1 MDFCEK
7 KMKIKFSLV
16 LLVFITLIWTPACK
30 EAEQEIA
37 KAIPPVSV
45 SVYKTVTQDVPIY
58 GTFVGQIYGVKDIAI
73 RARVEGFLKGVHFK
87 EGSSVKS
94 GDLLYTI
101 ESQPFEAQIASMK
114 GLLAEARTKM
124 VKAKRDL
131 DRYRPLAK
139 MNAVSQSDLDGA
151 VAAYNAAKAGVT
163 AAQANVRVVE
173 IQMGYTQVYS
183 PIDGIIGK
191 TKAKVGDF
199 VGRDPNLVILNTV
212 SSTNSVLVEFFL
224 TESQYLGMARHIMAS
239 EQDGMGREKASN
251 GDIQLILADSSVYSH
266 KGRLN
271 FLDRQ
276 IDPTTG
282 AILVQV
288 SFPNPDGLLR
298 PGQFG
303 KIKGRVNSVKGGVL
317 VPQRCITDLQGF
329 KKVFVVGEENTVKE
343 QDVILGP
350 EIDNFILVKKGLSGG
365 ESVVYEGLQKVA
377 DGTSVAAKVVK
388 VDRIVQEEG

>member
-1 MDFCEK
+1 MRA
-7 KMKIKFSLV
+7 KFSVVLLVLV
-16 LLVFITLIWTPACK
+16 LLAWTQACK
-30 EAEQEIA
+30 EDEQKTA
-37 KAIPPVSV
+37 RSIPPVTV
-45 SVYKTVTQDVPIY
+45 SIYKTLSQDVPIY
-58 GTFVGQIYGVKDIAI
+58 HTFVSQIYGAKDIAI

-87 EGSSVKS
+87 EGSAVKA

-101 ESQPFEAQIASMK
+101 ESQPFEAQVASMK
-114 GLLAEARTKM
+114 GLLAQAETKM

-151 VAAYNAAKAGVT
+151 VAAYDAATAGVE
-163 AAQANVRVVE
+163 AAQANVEAAR
-173 IQMGYTQVYS
+173 IQMGYTKVCS

-199 VGRDPNLVILNTV
+199 VGRDPNPVILNTV
-212 SSTNSVLVEFFL
+212 SNTNSVLAEFFL
-224 TESQYLGMARHIMAS
+224 TESQYLGIACHVLAS
-239 EQDGMGREKASN
+239 GQDGMDREKNSN
-251 GDIQLILADSSVYSH
+251 TDIQLILADGSVYPH
-266 KGRLN
+266 KGTPN

-282 AILVQV
+282 AILVPV

-303 KIKGRVNSVKGGVL
+303 KIRAMIDSVKDGGL
-317 VPQRCITDLQGF
+317 VPQRCITDLQGL
-329 KKVFVVGEENTVKE
+329 KKVFLVEEGGTIKE
-343 QDVILGP
+343 QDVTLGP
-350 EIDNFILVKKGLSGG
+350 DVDNFVLIRKGLSGG

-377 DGTSVAAKVVK
+377 DGTRMAVK
-388 VDRIVQEEG
+388 EMTVDRIAQEEG

>member
-1 MDFCEK
+1 MRA
-7 KMKIKFSLV
+7 KFSVV
-16 LLVFITLIWTPACK
+16 LLVLVSLAWTQACK
-30 EAEQEIA
+30 EDEQ
-37 KAIPPVSV
+37 KTPRAIPPVNV
-45 SVYKTVTQDVPIY
+45 SVYKTLSQDVPIY
-58 GTFVGQIYGVKDIAI
+58 HSFVGQIYGAKDIAI

-87 EGSSVKS
+87 EGAAVKA

-101 ESQPFEAQIASMK
+101 ESQPFEAQVASMK
-114 GLLAEARTKM
+114 GLLAQAETKM

-151 VAAYNAAKAGVT
+151 VAAYDAATAGVE
-163 AAQANVRVVE
+163 AAQANVEAAR
-173 IQMGYTQVYS
+173 IQMGYTKVYS

-199 VGRDPNLVILNTV
+199 VGRDPNPVILNTV
-212 SSTNSVLVEFFL
+212 SNTNSVLAEFFL
-224 TESQYLGMARHIMAS
+224 TESQYLGMARHVLAS
-239 EQDGMGREKASN
+239 EQDGMDREKNSN
-251 GDIQLILADSSVYSH
+251 TDIQLILADGSVYPH
-266 KGRLN
+266 KGTPN

-303 KIKGRVNSVKGGVL
+303 KIRAMIDSVKDGVL
-317 VPQRCITDLQGF
+317 VPQRCITDLQGL
-329 KKVFVVGEENTVKE
+329 KKVFLVEEGGTIKE
-343 QDVILGP
+343 QDVTLGP
-350 EIDNFILVKKGLSGG
+350 DVDNFVLIRKGLSGG

-377 DGTSVAAKVVK
+377 DGARVAAKEVK
-388 VDRIVQEEG
+388 VDRIAQEEG

>member
-1 MDFCEK
+1 
-7 KMKIKFSLV
+7 MKTKFSVV
-16 LLVFITLIWTPACK
+16 LLVIVLLVWTPACK
-30 EAEQEIA
+30 EAEQKTA

-45 SVYKTVTQDVPIY
+45 SVYKTLAQDVPIY
-58 GTFVGQIYGVKDIAI
+58 HTFVGQIYGAKDIAI
-73 RARVEGFLKGVHFK
+73 RARVEGFLNGAHFK
-87 EGSSVKS
+87 EGSPVKS

-101 ESQPFEAQIASMK
+101 ESQTFEAQVASMK
-114 GLLAEARTKM
+114 GLLAEANTKM

-151 VAAYNAAKAGVT
+151 VAAYDAAKAGVT
-163 AAQANVRVVE
+163 AAQANVRAVQ
-173 IQMGYTQVYS
+173 IQMGYTKVYS

-199 VGRDPNLVILNTV
+199 VGRDPNPVILNTV
-212 SSTNSVLVEFFL
+212 SNTSSVLVEFFL
-224 TESQYLGMARHIMAS
+224 TESQYLGVAHHIKAS
-239 EQDGMGREKASN
+239 GKEGLSREKAAN
-251 GDIQLILADSSVYSH
+251 IDIQLILADGSVYPQ
-266 KGRLN
+266 KGTLN

-303 KIKGRVNSVKGGVL
+303 KIKAMIDSVKGGVL
-317 VPQRCITDLQGF
+317 VPQRCITDLQGL
-329 KKVFVVGEENTVKE
+329 KKVFVVGEGSTVKE
-343 QDVILGP
+343 QNVTLGP
-350 EIDNFILVKKGLSGG
+350 DIDNFVLIKKGLSGG
-365 ESVVYEGLQKVA
+365 DSIVYEGLQKVA
-377 DGTSVAAKVVK
+377 DGTKVTAKEVK
-388 VDRIVQEEG
+388 VDRIIQEEG

>member
-1 MDFCEK
+1 
-7 KMKIKFSLV
+7 MKTKFSVV
-16 LLVFITLIWTPACK
+16 LLVLILLVWTPACK
-30 EAEQEIA
+30 ETEQKAA

-45 SVYKTVTQDVPIY
+45 SVYKTLAQDVPIY
-58 GTFVGQIYGVKDIAI
+58 HTFVGQIYGVKDIAI
-73 RARVEGFLKGVHFK
+73 RARVEGFLKGIHFK
-87 EGSSVKS
+87 EGSPVKA

-101 ESQPFEAQIASMK
+101 ESQPFEAQVASKK
-114 GLLAEARTKM
+114 GLLVEAETKM

-163 AAQANVRVVE
+163 AAQANVRAAQ
-173 IQMGYTQVYS
+173 IQMGYTKIYS

-199 VGRDPNLVILNTV
+199 VGRDPNPVILNTV
-212 SSTNSVLVEFFL
+212 SNTNSVLAEFFL
-224 TESQYLGMARHIMAS
+224 TESQYLNLARHM
-239 EQDGMGREKASN
+239 KASGQEGVGRRKGSN
-251 GDIQLILADSSVYSH
+251 IDIQLILADGSVYPH
-266 KGRLN
+266 KGSPN
-271 FLDRQ
+271 FMDRQ

-303 KIKGRVNSVKGGVL
+303 KIKAMIDSVKDGVL
-317 VPQRCITDLQGF
+317 VPQRCITDLQGL
-329 KKVFVVGEENTVKE
+329 KKVFVVGEDGVVKE
-343 QDVILGP
+343 QDVTLGP
-350 EIDNFILVKKGLSGG
+350 DIDNFVLIEKGLSGG
-365 ESVVYEGLQKVA
+365 ESIVYEGLQKVA
-377 DGTSVAAKVVK
+377 DGTKVTAKAVK
-388 VDRIVQEEG
+388 VDRIAQEEG